1 MSATTPKSNLR
12 ISAFQALWQLARFKP
27 GLFSIDLLMQVPRQL
42 AFLIPGLIIREC
54 FNLLTQN
61 ARVTPTLG
69 WFLLLLVASGL
80 VRVSVIYISAW
91 LDQHVQNY
99 IGALMRK
106 NLFGRILQL
115 PGARALP
122 YSPGETITRLGGDV
136 TEITTFVG
144 EFLQLFGMACYAAV
158 AFAIMASIDRTVA
171 LWVAMPLL
179 IVTVITSFG
188 TLRIQGYRRETRRA
202 TGRLYAFI
210 AETFS
215 AVQAVQVAVAEKP
228 ILGQFNKLGEV
239 RRKTVLKER
248 LFGELVLNSLSDSVT
263 NLNAGII
270 LFLIAQSFR
279 SGQFTLGDFS
289 LFVSYLAR
297 VTDFT
302 FNLGRTFARYKQ
314 IDVSFDRL
322 FRLMQPEAQP
332 PVPAAQLLTHGPVYL
347 RGELPVV
354 QAPVRAAGDQ
364 LQRLEVRNLSY
375 HYPNSARGIAQ
386 INLTIERGQF
396 VVITGRIGAG
406 KTTLL
411 RTLLGLLPKDSGEI
425 LWNGTLVD
433 APDRFFVP
441 PRAAYTSQVPRL
453 FSDTLRDNIQLGL
466 QTDQAAMG
474 EAVRA
479 AVLERDLEGLERRFD
494 TLVGPR
500 GVKLS
505 GGQIQRTAAARMF
518 IRRADLLVFDSLSSA
533 LDVDTER
540 ILWERLDE
548 LRIENEELRK
558 ESADGTSNFLN
569 SQVSTQNF
577 KATCLVVS
585 HRKAALRRADH
596 IIVLHE
602 GRIEA
607 QGKLDELLTT
617 SEEMRHLWRTDP

>member
-1 MSATTPKSNLR
+1 MGSTNEATSKANKASGPTNRAADKRMSGFR
-12 ISAFQALWQLARFKP
+12 ALWMLARFKP
-27 GLFSIDLLMQVPRQL
+27 GLFAVDLVMQVPRQL
-42 AFLIPGLIIREC
+42 AFLLPGLIIREC
-54 FNLLTQN
+54 FNALTQN
-61 ARVTPTLG
+61 ARITPTL
-69 WFLLLLVASGL
+69 WWLLLLLVASGL
-80 VRVSVIYISAW
+80 ARVSVIYLSAW

-99 IGALMRK
+99 IGALLRK

-136 TEITTFVG
+136 TEITTFIG

-158 AFAIMASIDRTVA
+158 AFAIMAGIDSTVA
-171 LWVAMPLL
+171 LWVALPLL
-179 IVTVITSFG
+179 FVTVITSLG
-188 TLRIQGYRRETRRA
+188 TLRIQGYRRDTRRA

-215 AVQAVQVAVAEKP
+215 AVQAVQVAGAETP

-239 RRKTVLKER
+239 RRTAVLKER

-270 LFLIAQSFR
+270 LFLIAQSLR

-297 VTDFT
+297 ITDFT

-322 FRLMQPEAQP
+322 FHLMQPEAQP
-332 PVPAAQLLTHGPVYL
+332 PTPSAELLAHGPVYL
-347 RGELPVV
+347 RGELPPI
-354 QAPVRAAGDQ
+354 QAPQRRDADR
-364 LQRLEVRNLSY
+364 LHRLEVRDLCY
-375 HYPNSARGIAQ
+375 RYPGSARGIAH
-386 INLTIERGQF
+386 INMTIKRGQF

-411 RTLLGLLPKDSGEI
+411 RALLGLLPKDSGEI
-425 LWNGTLVD
+425 VWNGVRVE

-441 PRAAYTSQVPRL
+441 PRTAYTSQVPRL

-466 QTDQAAMG
+466 QTDQAAIG

-479 AVLERDLEGLERRFD
+479 AVMERDLEGLERRFD

-518 IRRADLLVFDSLSSA
+518 IRDAELLVFDSLSSA

-540 ILWERLDE
+540 ILWERLSQFP
-548 LRIENEELRK
+548 IQ
-558 ESADGTSNFLN
+558 N
-569 SQVSTQNF
+569 SQLTPI
-577 KATCLVVS
+577 TCLVVS
-585 HRKAALRRADH
+585 HRKAALRQADH

-602 GRIEA
+602 GCIEA
-607 QGKLDELLTT
+607 QGKLDDLLID
-617 SEEMRHLWRTDP
+617 SEEMRHLWRSENTVDD